1 MKWLIKIHCT
11 FILKIPDVHL
21 LHLYLHF
28 VLLFQPLLR
37 YGCIVLCWL
46 LSALPVASSW
56 WMEGPSLVQMTVRGD
71 LFISFQDCYW
81 LCVCLCVRACIL
93 SLTFLYPDS
102 LRQMTLTSAQ
112 SSEGCLLV
120 WFSFILHKVKLETTV
135 SPSKTGIIDVM
146 ESIKCFILV
155 LLHLLTSPP
164 TPCWRWL
171 GSNSIWGVMAV
182 VITIFLWLTQGLGH
196 KSHLT
201 TVSLLLPD
209 HKPFR
214 LSAQHKFECGT
225 SLESLADSKY
235 ETLSQTKGGFEKKKD
250 AGSGPALLQALS
262 VITAES
268 WCWMSEKDT
277 W

>member
-1 MKWLIKIHCT
+1 
-11 FILKIPDVHL
+11 
-21 LHLYLHF
+21 
-28 VLLFQPLLR
+28 
-37 YGCIVLCWL
+37 
-46 LSALPVASSW
+46 
-56 WMEGPSLVQMTVRGD
+56 
-71 LFISFQDCYW
+71 
-81 LCVCLCVRACIL
+81 
-93 SLTFLYPDS
+93 
-102 LRQMTLTSAQ
+102 
-112 SSEGCLLV
+112 
-120 WFSFILHKVKLETTV
+120 
-135 SPSKTGIIDVM
+135 
-146 ESIKCFILV
+146 
-155 LLHLLTSPP
+155 
-164 TPCWRWL
+164 
-171 GSNSIWGVMAV
+171 MAV
-182 VITIFLWLTQGLGH
+182 AITIFLWLTQGLGH